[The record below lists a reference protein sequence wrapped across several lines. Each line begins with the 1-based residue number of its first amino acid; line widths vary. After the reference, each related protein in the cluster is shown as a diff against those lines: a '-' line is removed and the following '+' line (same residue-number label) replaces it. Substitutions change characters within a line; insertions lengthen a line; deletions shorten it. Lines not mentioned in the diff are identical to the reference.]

1 MEENGYADV
10 LGERIAMIDGM
21 IYVSD
26 KAFSRDDF
34 IVLEMFDVN
43 NHRKTRIK
51 SPSTNPAH
59 SDAVTDVEVELVS
72 GKKMTVGSWYLYHVA
87 YMANILHA
95 IDALSDEK
103 LFRLARELDIKILRR
118 HLFDEADKELQIGS
132 QYAAGAVASAI
143 EQMAKESGKD
153 SADAYLSEMT
163 TQEVANVLLRAQ
175 RAICNTHD
183 VNAFLG
189 RVMRAVQD
197 VAAGKIERAE
207 AHERLA
213 EYVRSKAPWWEQIE
227 FLDLS

>member
-1 MEENGYADV
+1 MDADGYKE
-10 LGERIAMIDGM
+10 LGKRIAIVDGE

-34 IVLEMFDVN
+34 IVLEMFDLN

-51 SPSTNPAH
+51 SPSTNPVH
-59 SDAVTDVEVELVS
+59 SDAVTDVEVELAS

-103 LFRLARELDIKILRR
+103 LVRLAQELDIKILRSR
-118 HLFDEADKELQIGS
+118 LFDEADKELQIGS

-153 SADAYLSEMT
+153 SAAAYLSEMT

-189 RVMRAVQD
+189 RVMCAVQD

-207 AHERLA
+207 AHEHLA
-213 EYVRSKAPWWEQIE
+213 EYIRSKAPWWEQIE